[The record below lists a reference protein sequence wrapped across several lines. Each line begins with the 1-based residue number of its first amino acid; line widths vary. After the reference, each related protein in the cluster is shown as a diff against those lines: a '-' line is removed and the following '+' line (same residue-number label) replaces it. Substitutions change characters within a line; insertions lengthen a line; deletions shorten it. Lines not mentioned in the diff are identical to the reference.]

1 MFMAY
6 AVVIG
11 LIVGLLLGGRISRL
25 AELRLKW
32 AGLAITA
39 LMVQVALFTEPVY
52 VAAGEFVPVIY
63 MASTA
68 VVLLVIVRNLRR
80 VPGLVIVALGACS
93 NLAAIITNG
102 GYMPA
107 TPEALGITEPVT
119 TTTFH
124 ANSVTTPD
132 PALVALVDRFS
143 LPDWVPFSNVFSI
156 GDVLI
161 SFGIVVVMVVAM
173 RRRAPEP
180 DATSPVASLGVA
192 VPSHE
197 STGSAPTT

>member
-11 LIVGLLLGGRISRL
+11 LIVGLLLGGRIGRL
-25 AELRLKW
+25 ADLRLKW

-39 LMVQVALFTEPVY
+39 LLLQVALFTEPVY
-52 VAAGEFVPVIY
+52 VAAGDLVPLIY
-63 MASTA
+63 MASTG

-80 VPGLVIVALGACS
+80 VRGLVIVALGACS
-93 NLAAIITNG
+93 NLAAIIANG

-132 PALVALVDRFS
+132 PALAALVDRFS

-161 SFGIVVVMVVAM
+161 SLGIVVVMVVAM

-180 DATSPVASLGVA
+180 DATSRAASLGVA

>member
-11 LIVGLLLGGRISRL
+11 LIVGLLAGGRIGRL
-25 AELRLKW
+25 ADLRLKW

-39 LMVQVALFTEPVY
+39 LLVQVALFTEPVY
-52 VAAGEFVPVIY
+52 VAAADLIPLIY
-63 MASTA
+63 MASTG

-80 VPGLVIVALGACS
+80 APGLVIVALGACS
-93 NLAAIITNG
+93 NLAAIAANG

-107 TPEALGITEPVT
+107 TPEALGLSGPVT
-119 TTTFH
+119 TTTYH

-132 PALVALVDRFS
+132 PALAVLVDRFS

-161 SFGIVVVMVVAM
+161 GLGIVVVMVVAM

-180 DATSPVASLGVA
+180 DATSPVASLGVG

-197 STGSAPTT
+197 STGNTPAT

>member
-11 LIVGLLLGGRISRL
+11 LIVGLLLGGRIGRL
-25 AELRLKW
+25 ADLRLKW

-52 VAAGEFVPVIY
+52 VAVGDLVPFIY
-63 MASTA
+63 MASTG
-68 VVLLVIVRNLRR
+68 VVLVVIVRNLRR

-93 NLAAIITNG
+93 NLAAIIANG

-107 TPEALGITEPVT
+107 TPEALGITEPVVT
-119 TTTFH
+119 TTYH

-132 PALVALVDRFS
+132 PALALLVDRFS

-180 DATSPVASLGVA
+180 AGTSRAAPMGVA
-192 VPSHE
+192 VRSRE
-197 STGSAPTT
+197 STGSAPAP